1 MTRWKLIAAL
11 AAVAAVVIASVI
23 VLLVSS
29 GRQPAPT
36 TAPSTQPI
44 RIDPPVQGT
53 PAPTAAP
60 TVVEEERPMP
70 GDQTAQV
77 AVANAYLDAF
87 LQPGTPAERE
97 ARLKDLA
104 TPADLAG
111 AKLVANDRLP
121 TAKRKTSAALDPGVA
136 RANEAYAHVQLTDDT
151 WWGMGLVKDLTAPKG
166 WRVSFLEKEGH

>member
-1 MTRWKLIAAL
+1 MTRWKLVAAL

-23 VLLVSS
+23 VLLVGS
-29 GRQPAPT
+29 GRQAATPPPAP
-36 TAPSTQPI
+36 PPV
-44 RIDPPVQGT
+44 RIDPPAQGT
-53 PAPTAAP
+53 AAPTAAP
-60 TVVEEERPMP
+60 TSLGEERPMP

-77 AVANAYLDAF
+77 EVANAYMDAF
-87 LQPGTPAERE
+87 LRPGTPAERE

-104 TPADLAG
+104 TPNDLVL
-111 AKLVANDRLP
+111 AKQVANERLP
-121 TAKRKTSAALDPGVA
+121 NAKRKTSAALDPGVA